1 MVKVVKWVFDTSSD
15 DFVEKGSNFVD
26 YFFHLILLRQ
36 IIMRICKICFV
47 VLILVM
53 HSNLVYPDTIPLRK
67 WRGQPRNAFYLRVE
81 DVF

>member
-53 HSNLVYPDTIPLRK
+53 RSNLVYPDTIRLENGGDSPAMR
-67 WRGQPRNAFYLRVE
+67 FTFV
-81 DVF
+81 